1 MENVKYRFKDYSRV
15 SSFVNGSDT
24 NMKIYRELN
33 GKDFF
38 LEEYAAGEYRAMNIH
53 GERIGSDRRYD
64 FSNLEVSTYLEIV
77 SETKDSLDTCTISY
91 LHDWAVKHAL
101 TNLPVEKVAAMY
113 KIFTQ

>member
-1 MENVKYRFKDYSRV
+1 MENVKYRFKESRV
-15 SSFVNGSDT
+15 SSFVNSNDT

-38 LEEYAAGEYRAMNIH
+38 LEEHTPREYRAMNIH
-53 GERIGSDRRYD
+53 GERIGSGRRYD
-64 FSNLEVSTYLEIV
+64 FTEMEVSTYLEIV
-77 SETKDSLDTCTISY
+77 SETKDSLDCTISY

-101 TNLPVEKVAAMY
+101 TDLPVEKVAAMY

>member
-1 MENVKYRFKDYSRV
+1 MENVKYRFKEYSRV
-15 SSFVNGSDT
+15 SSFVNSSDT

-38 LEEYAAGEYRAMNIH
+38 LKEHPFGGYRAMDIH
-53 GERIGSDRRYD
+53 GERIGSGRRYD
-64 FSNLEVSTYLEIV
+64 FTEMEVSTYLEIV
-77 SETKDSLDTCTISY
+77 GETKDSLDCTISY
-91 LHDWAVKHAL
+91 LHNWAVRHAL